1 MRRYSLAILILAA
14 LVVPAWSLAQQA
26 AQQPQ
31 AAAAQRTPGPAPVID
46 IAEKIKDF
54 GVVPKGEKLKAVF
67 EVKNT
72 GNAPLEIT
80 QVRPTCGCTVADK
93 PTQPIPPGG
102 TGKVVAEVDTKDFS
116 GPISKA
122 VLVFSNDPANPNIN
136 LVIKAEVRSFIDVLP
151 RPQVFF
157 RGVLQGEEA
166 KEKLKLVSS
175 DGSDFKILSVDNGG
189 GPFVTSFRELP
200 EADRVADRK
209 GQQWEVTIGVPA
221 SAAEG
226 LLNYKVAVKTSSP
239 KAPEVTINVSGAIR
253 PIIQVIPAEVNFGK
267 VGNDTLIGHNIL
279 LINNRPSFELKLG
292 DLKIDDPEI
301 TTDVITLQPGQ
312 RYQVAISLK
321 AGATKG
327 EHKTVLRI
335 GTNDAL
341 RKLIEVPVQATVQ

>member
-1 MRRYSLAILILAA
+1 MRRYSLAVLVLAA
-14 LVVPAWSLAQQA
+14 LVVPTLSLALQA
-26 AQQPQ
+26 APKPHSAAPQ
-31 AAAAQRTPGPAPVID
+31 ATPGLAPVID

-54 GVVPKGEKLKAVF
+54 GIVPKGEKLKAVF

-80 QVRPTCGCTVADK
+80 QVRPTCGCTVAEK
-93 PTQPIPPGG
+93 PAQPIPPGG
-102 TGKVVAEVDTKDFS
+102 MAKVVAEVDTKDFS

-122 VLVFSNDPANPNIN
+122 VLVFSNDPANSQVN

-175 DGSDFKILSVDNGG
+175 DGSDFKVLSIENGG

-200 EADRVADRK
+200 EAERVADRK
-209 GQQWEVTIGVPA
+209 GTQWEVTIGVPA
-221 SAAEG
+221 SATEG
-226 LLNYKVAVKTSSP
+226 LLNYKLAVKTSSA

-253 PIIQVIPAEVNFGK
+253 PIIQVIPADVNFGK
-267 VGNDTLIGHNIL
+267 VGNDALIGHNIL

-292 DLKIDDPEI
+292 DLKIDDPDI

-312 RYQVAISLK
+312 RYQVAVSLK

-327 EHKTVLRI
+327 NHKAVLRI
-335 GTNDAL
+335 GTNDSL
-341 RKLIEVPVQATVQ
+341 RKLIEVPVQAIVQ